1 PPPSKRC
8 GTPGGPP
15 ITAPR
20 IRLSNGSYLAYQEH
34 GVSRQNATLKIIF
47 IHAFATFSL
56 VPSFTWLDTQ
66 WEAKPFEVFSNT
78 SPHRLAGATLLFPVT
93 NSWWPSFPD
102 SLTWE
107 LWNKQ
112 SKTER
117 FAILLT
123 HNTPWLLYWWNN
135 QKLFQTSAV
144 MQSSS
149 TIYSP
154 QDVFTAQT
162 RCKGGGLQ
170 EPNNATGDT

>member
-1 PPPSKRC
+1 MTLPSILK
-8 GTPGGPP
+8 T
-15 ITAPR
+15 TAFYALVAIIMVISVFPFYYAILTSLKSGSALFQVNYWPR
-20 IRLSNGSYLAYQEH
+20 DFSLTNY
-34 GVSRQNATLKIIF
+34 
-47 IHAFATFSL
+47 SL

-78 SPHRLAGATLLFPVT
+78 PPHRLAGATLLFPVT
-93 NSWWPSFPD
+93 NSWRFSFPD

-117 FAILLT
+117 FVMLLT

-149 TIYSP
+149 TIFSP

-162 RCKGGGLQ
+162 R
-170 EPNNATGDT
+170 

>member
-1 PPPSKRC
+1 MKKWLVGAVVIVLIALGAWAIVSFTVPPPSKRC

-47 IHAFATFSL
+47 IHAFATFRCNA
-56 VPSFTWLDTQ
+56 VV
-66 WEAKPFEVFSNT
+66 AIRPFDLGTMEQ
-78 SPHRLAGATLLFPVT
+78 L
-93 NSWWPSFPD
+93 
-102 SLTWE
+102 
-107 LWNKQ
+107 NKQ
-112 SKTER
+112 SKTKR